1 MICTD
6 GPNKI
11 ISWVMLRPS
20 SSSPKA
26 NKQLPNKVTNLL
38 CLEFYKQPKE
48 IILKVIDI
56 LEKQNKAAKIEI
68 GSDIGVKFLQ

>member
-1 MICTD
+1 
-6 GPNKI
+6 
-11 ISWVMLRPS
+11 MLKLSNS
-20 SSSPKA
+20 SLKG
-26 NKQLPNKVTNLL
+26 NKQHPNKVRLFLTI
-38 CLEFYKQPKE
+38 EFYRQPKE